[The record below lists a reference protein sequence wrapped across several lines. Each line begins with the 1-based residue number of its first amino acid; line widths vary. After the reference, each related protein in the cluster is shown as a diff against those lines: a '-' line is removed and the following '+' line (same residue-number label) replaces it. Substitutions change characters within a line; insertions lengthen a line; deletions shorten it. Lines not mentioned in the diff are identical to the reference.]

1 MTNSLPRT
9 TLYESFASN
18 TELANLH
25 IHKLDAA
32 GSHLSEPR
40 HPAYDSLK
48 AAGRTVE
55 LHIYAQE
62 GNGFLKRENPIDALT
77 RIVQWFETHLKQR
90 PRDGSGAAALCRG
103 TGPMQLAFFPSSWM
117 LTFYIQEM

>member
-9 TLYESFASN
+9 TLYENFEST

-32 GSHLSEPR
+32 GFHLSETR

-48 AAGRTVE
+48 PQAEPSNFTSTRKRGMVFLSVRT
-55 LHIYAQE
+55 
-62 GNGFLKRENPIDALT
+62 GSNALT
-77 RIVQWFETHLKQR
+77 RMVQWFETHLK
-90 PRDGSGAAALCRG
+90 
-103 TGPMQLAFFPSSWM
+103 
-117 LTFYIQEM
+117 

>member
-9 TLYESFASN
+9 TLHESFASS

-32 GSHLSEPR
+32 GFHLSEPR

-55 LHIYAQE
+55 PHIYAHE
-62 GNGFLKRENPIDALT
+62 GHPFLKRENRIDALT
-77 RIVQWFETHLKQR
+77 RIVPWFGTHLK
-90 PRDGSGAAALCRG
+90 
-103 TGPMQLAFFPSSWM
+103 
-117 LTFYIQEM
+117 